1 MNILVVSEKPSVT
14 RCLAPFARKH
24 WPDASVT
31 FVHAVPYANIR
42 FAYPRGLK
50 MHEFP
55 FLTEPSA
62 RLVPWEK
69 WSCQPATLAATG
81 ELHPTEMREE
91 LFTSADVIVS
101 ACDAD
106 HTGASGFA
114 VLLEHVFG
122 DTRYLQCPAL
132 SVWSLDDASIET
144 AFKNMVPFGEICAK
158 SLEYG
163 RIKRYFD
170 WNWNVNSLAI
180 LGETQLRVGVPLDA
194 PPMSKY
200 ALQLLY
206 ALRDQPPMTAGAVVQ
221 LMHRWPGTGRYQIK
235 SGQWHPQLGS
245 AASRSP
251 ILDNLILAGLLSPTE
266 VDGKT
271 GVVVSPR
278 GYALLEILH
287 PDCEDPDL
295 PYRLQAWC
303 EQGYVAK
310 PAINRYINTFFGK
323 QKRFLAR

>member
-1 MNILVVSEKPSVT
+1 MNVLIVTEKPSVT
-14 RCLAPFARKH
+14 RCLAPFARKS

-31 FVHAVPYANIR
+31 FVHAVPYVNIR

-50 MHEFP
+50 MREFP
-55 FLTEPSA
+55 FLAEPGT

-69 WSCQPATLAATG
+69 WSCQPATLAATA
-81 ELHPTEMREE
+81 ELLPTEVREE

-101 ACDAD
+101 ACDVD
-106 HTGASGFA
+106 HTGANAFA
-114 VLLEHVFG
+114 TLLEHVFG

-132 SVWSLDDASIET
+132 SIWSLDDAAIET
-144 AFKNMVPFGEICAK
+144 AFKNMAPFGEICAK
-158 SLEYG
+158 NLEYG

-180 LGETQLRVGVPLDA
+180 FGETQAGVGVPLDA

-235 SGQWHPQLGS
+235 PGQWHPQLGS

-251 ILDNLILAGLLSPTE
+251 ILDNLSLAGLLSRTE

-271 GVVVSPR
+271 GVAVSPR
-278 GYALLEILH
+278 GYALLEMLH

-295 PYRLQAWC
+295 PYRLHAWC
-303 EQGYVAK
+303 EQGFAAK
-310 PAINRYINTFFGK
+310 PAINRYINTLFGK
-323 QKRFLAR
+323 QKRFLGR